1 MNKISVIIL
10 FAVIFASCNNSTETK
25 NDQNMENPLLAAYT
39 TPYEVPPFD
48 QLKKEHYK
56 PAFLKAMEEQ
66 KAEIEAIINNS
77 EPANFENTIA
87 AFDIS
92 GLRLKNIGN
101 TFFNLLST
109 NSDEEMQAIAT
120 EISPVLSKHS
130 DDIMLNAKLF
140 ARIKSVFDQ
149 KESLKLSV
157 EQNQVLSEIY
167 KSFARGGANLD
178 ADKQARMR
186 EINEKLTSLSLQ
198 FGENL
203 LAENNNFVL
212 VIDKKE
218 DLAGL
223 PESVIAT
230 AAETAKEKG
239 QEGKWIFTLH
249 KPSSMPFLEFA
260 ENRALREKMF
270 NAYANM
276 GNNNDKYDNKK
287 IVNEIVNLRI
297 EKARLFDFASFAHY
311 TLDDRMAKTPENVF
325 ALLDKVWEPA
335 LKAAKGDAADFQKM
349 IDKQGGKFKLAAW
362 DWSFY
367 AAKVKKEKYSI
378 DSEKVKE
385 YFSLDNAKN
394 GLFTVINKLWGLK
407 MVERKDIPT
416 YHPDAIAY
424 EVQEADGSHVGIIY
438 MDFYVRPSKKSGAW
452 MTNFREQY
460 TKDGKRVAPVIS
472 IVLNFPKP
480 VGDNP
485 VLLTFDEVTTLF
497 HEFGHALHGLLSNT
511 TYYTLSGT
519 NVARD
524 FVELPSQIMEN
535 WATEPEVLKTY
546 AKHYKTGEI
555 IPDEMIKKLEE
566 SGNFNQG
573 FAAVEYLAA
582 SYLDIAWHI
591 LPENG
596 DFDVIKFENEQLVSR
611 KLIPEIISRYKTT
624 YFAHI
629 FSGGY
634 ATGYYSYIWAEVL
647 DADAFNAFKETSLFD
662 QKTAQSFRKNILEK
676 GGTEDQMEL
685 YKRFRGAEPKTEPL
699 LKRKGFI

>member
-1 MNKISVIIL
+1 MNKIVAIIL
-10 FAVIFASCNNSTETK
+10 FAVIFASCNNSTEPKTK
-25 NDQNMENPLLAAYT
+25 DNMNNPLLANYT
-39 TPYEVPPFD
+39 TPYEVPPFE
-48 QLKKEHYK
+48 QIKKEHYK
-56 PAFLKAMEEQ
+56 PAFLKAMEQ
-66 KAEIEAIINNS
+66 QNTEIEAIINNK
-77 EPANFENTIA
+77 EKANFENTIA

-109 NSDEEMQAIAT
+109 NSDEEMQNIAK
-120 EISPVLSKHS
+120 EISPLLSKHS

-140 ARIKSVFDQ
+140 ARIKTVFEQ
-149 KESLKLSV
+149 KESLKLTV
-157 EQNQVLSEIY
+157 EQNQVLTEIY

-178 ADKQARMR
+178 AEKQARMR
-186 EINEKLTSLSLQ
+186 EINEKLTGLSLQ

-203 LAENNNFVL
+203 LAENNNFEL

-276 GNNNDKYDNKK
+276 GNNNDKFDNKK

-297 EKARLFDFASFAHY
+297 EKARLFDFPSYAHY

-325 ALLDKVWEPA
+325 GLLDKVWEPA
-335 LKAAKGDAADFQKM
+335 LKASKKDAADFQKM
-349 IDKQGGKFKLAAW
+349 IDKEGGKFKLAAW
-362 DWSFY
+362 DWNYY
-367 AAKVKKEKYSI
+367 AAKLKKEKYSI

-394 GLFTVINKLWGLK
+394 GLFTVVNKLWGLK

-416 YHPDAIAY
+416 YHEDAIAY

-555 IPDEMIKKLEE
+555 IPDDMIKKLEE

-582 SYLDIAWHI
+582 SYLDLAWHM

-596 DFDVIKFENEQLVSR
+596 DFDVVKFENEQLSVR
-611 KLIPEIISRYKTT
+611 KLMPEIISRYKTT

-662 QKTAQSFRKNILEK
+662 QKTAQAFRKNILEK